1 MVLPEFV
8 NFNINRIITHEIFQR
23 NEDREV
29 VAPVISAALTVL
41 DEDGTDELS
50 TRIVEA
56 IGKDSKSV
64 EMDIAITT
72 PGSVYSHVKN
82 IINDLSDAVFIEMS
96 RNIAMNLA
104 QAQTARNL
112 PGGVLVIMDGSTGA
126 TNNKYIAVI
135 KAELQGGFQKAAN
148 NTIGYV
154 RDLLLTPQQ
163 KLYKIG
169 IFLESLGSNDNNIR
183 AFVYDYN
190 MSRSQEHGIAVYFY
204 DSFLGCTISHT
215 DKYFT
220 NRFYYETKNFI
231 DNEGAFTDD
240 EMFDLHTHLYSYL
253 KSETATLNITEFSN
267 QYISEPIKRD
277 LYNNHMQI
285 VVGEDGLN
293 RSITKDISDIKT
305 KLRMRKVTFSNRVKI
320 SAPSDAFDSNVRIIE
335 ETQDDDGNISTTVSI
350 AGKISSLD
358 R

>member
-1 MVLPEFV
+1 MPLPEFV
-8 NFNINRIITHEIFQR
+8 NFTINRIITHEIFQR
-23 NEDREV
+23 NEEREIV
-29 VAPVISAALTVL
+29 PPIISTEITTLNA
-41 DEDGTDELS
+41 DGTSELS
-50 TRIVEA
+50 ARIVEA

-64 EMDIAITT
+64 EMDINMIEQ
-72 PGSVYSHVKN
+72 GSVYHYVNN
-82 IINDLSDAVFIEMS
+82 IMNSSTDGDFIEMS

-104 QAQTARNL
+104 HAQTSRNL
-112 PGGVLVIMDGSTGA
+112 PGGILVVIDGTAGVN
-126 TNNKYIAVI
+126 NNKYVAVI

-148 NTIGYV
+148 NTIEFV

-169 IFLESLGSNDNNIR
+169 IFLESLGANNNTR

-204 DSFLGCTISHT
+204 DSFLGCSISHT

-220 NRFYYETKNFI
+220 NRFYHETKNFI
-231 DNEGAFTDD
+231 DNESVFSDD
-240 EMFDLHTHLYSYL
+240 EIFDLHTHLYSYL

-267 QYISEPIKRD
+267 QYISEPAKRD
-277 LYNNHMQI
+277 LYNDYMQNI
-285 VVGEDGLN
+285 VGEEGLN

-320 SAPSDAFDSNVRIIE
+320 SAPSDEFEANVRIVE
-335 ETQDDDGNISTTVSI
+335 ETVDADGRISTIVNI
-350 AGKISSLD
+350 AGKVSGLD